1 VIELAH
7 HLCLLVSVVERLLVC
22 AFVGVMAP
30 VSCEVLVWCSVHLL
44 GCVLICSLLKNTIIK
59 KQFGEERVCLVYKL
73 RPQSVIEG
81 SQRGTGGL
89 SPSTSTT
96 DQENATQTCLQASLM
111 EIESQ
116 LRFPLP
122 R

>member
-1 VIELAH
+1 MIELAH

-59 KQFGEERVCLVYKL
+59 KQFGEERVCLVYT
-73 RPQSVIEG
+73 SIIEG
-81 SQRGTGGL
+81 SQATL
-89 SPSTSTT
+89 SSMGYTR
-96 DQENATQTCLQASLM
+96 QEPENSN
-111 EIESQ
+111 
-116 LRFPLP
+116 
-122 R
+122 